1 MVEGKPAS
9 KNRYD
14 AGKTGKY
21 LFIFWLD
28 IRGCCSEKRTLWDRR
43 FHGNLKY
50 CSWMEVHTR
59 DN

>member
-14 AGKTGKY
+14 AGKRGKY

-28 IRGCCSEKRTLWDRR
+28 IRGCCSEKRTL
-43 FHGNLKY
+43 
-50 CSWMEVHTR
+50 
-59 DN
+59 